1 MHKAKLIQKGLG
13 IGVMPLV
20 HAKSISL
27 YEKNISAIDDVQAS
41 FHIEPQL
48 ILIKKDSKYLKELV
62 NVIRPVVNSWVDKA
76 KIL

>member
-20 HAKSISL
+20 HTKSISL
-27 YEKNISAIDDVQAS
+27 YEKNISAIDNVQAS
-41 FHIEPQL
+41 FYVEAQL

-62 NVIRPVVNSWVDKA
+62 NVIRPVVNSWVNKA